1 MGNTR
6 GKPNQRYPILY
17 SWDEM
22 ALNWT
27 SNCMGNDE
35 NSIKITRRKRSREIK
50 GKDKWEEIEDGI
62 GRLWV
67 RLIQDRNCHYY

>member
-1 MGNTR
+1 
-6 GKPNQRYPILY
+6 
-17 SWDEM
+17 M

-50 GKDKWEEIEDGI
+50 GKDK
-62 GRLWV
+62 
-67 RLIQDRNCHYY
+67 